1 MIKVKEKRKGTK
13 SRSGRPPQ
21 ERIAEDQGGLSA
33 SGVGLQPE
41 VLLSSG
47 YSSSF
52 QIKNNIYIFFS
63 SPKVCERSTS
73 PRWEEAFHYLVRD
86 PTDESL
92 IVKVSASV

>member
-21 ERIAEDQGGLSA
+21 ERITEDQGGLSA

-41 VLLSSG
+41 VLLSGG
-47 YSSSF
+47 YSASF
-52 QIKNNIYIFFS
+52 LFFS
-63 SPKVCERSTS
+63 HKVCERSTS